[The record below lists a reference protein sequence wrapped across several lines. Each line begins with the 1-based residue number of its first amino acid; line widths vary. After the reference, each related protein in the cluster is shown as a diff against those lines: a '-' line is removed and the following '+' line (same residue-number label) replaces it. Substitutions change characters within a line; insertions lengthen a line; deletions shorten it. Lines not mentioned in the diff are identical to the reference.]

1 MSRLSVLMR
10 ECIVAG
16 SYADPNIDREK
27 YLSRVSESDDAEN
40 YNLFYNF
47 VCECS
52 SMLLVLLFNSGRL
65 CNDRIQE
72 IVREILIIRLDFGE
86 EMEDVWGMIGVVLNH
101 TSPGNSNKHVIFSPI
116 RTAVEDVDN
125 DVEIIQ
131 NEQVNKEVE
140 VIDISGDIDDP
151 PII

>member
-1 MSRLSVLMR
+1 MSRLSVLVR
-10 ECIVAG
+10 EYIVAG

-27 YLSRVSESDDAEN
+27 YLSRVLENDDEEN
-40 YNLFYNF
+40 CNLFYNF
-47 VCECS
+47 ACECS

-72 IVREILIIRLDFGE
+72 IVREILIIRRDFGE

-101 TSPGNSNKHVIFSPI
+101 TSPGNSNKHMIFSPI

-125 DVEIIQ
+125 DVE
-131 NEQVNKEVE
+131 NHPKRA
-140 VIDISGDIDDP
+140 S
-151 PII
+151 

>member
-1 MSRLSVLMR
+1 MSRLSVLVR
-10 ECIVAG
+10 KCIVAG
-16 SYADPNIDREK
+16 SYADPNINREK

-40 YNLFYNF
+40 YNLFYIF
-47 VCECS
+47 ACECS

-72 IVREILIIRLDFGE
+72 IVREILIIRRDFGE

-116 RTAVEDVDN
+116 RTVVEDVDS
-125 DVEIIQ
+125 DVVR
-131 NEQVNKEVE
+131 NESHQT
-140 VIDISGDIDDP
+140 
-151 PII
+151 